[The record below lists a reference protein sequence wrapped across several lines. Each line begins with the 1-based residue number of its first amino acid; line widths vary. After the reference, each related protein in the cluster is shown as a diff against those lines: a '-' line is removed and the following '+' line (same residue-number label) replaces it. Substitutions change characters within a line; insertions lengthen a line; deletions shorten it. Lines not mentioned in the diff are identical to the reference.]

1 MVYRFIDQYKT
12 ILELHHIS
20 FDTLSG
26 QEQCGRSRLR
36 IARSAPPPRS
46 SPPAAAGASPPSFSA
61 KMALAAFKKS
71 TWVVCSSRCGVPHF
85 SPPSNLWLH
94 CQMVLRSGSYLVLCE
109 PFPQKKGLIKPNH
122 DLINPRN
129 YAILGH
135 FTKIF
140 QPLLASLMATTK
152 AHKIML
158 SARFM
163 SSKRQ
168 VQNKPDHTCVLI
180 YNSCSKKSSH
190 QTPFL
195 ALCVTLRLKLTF
207 LFFLSSTSTN
217 SLLPPQTPAL
227 FPGNDRVHTPHRQRD
242 D

>member
-1 MVYRFIDQYKT
+1 M
-12 ILELHHIS
+12 S
-20 FDTLSG
+20 LSH
-26 QEQCGRSRLR
+26 
-36 IARSAPPPRS
+36 
-46 SPPAAAGASPPSFSA
+46 
-61 KMALAAFKKS
+61 KK
-71 TWVVCSSRCGVPHF
+71 R
-85 SPPSNLWLH
+85 
-94 CQMVLRSGSYLVLCE
+94 
-109 PFPQKKGLIKPNH
+109 GLTKPNH

-140 QPLLASLMATTK
+140 QPLLASLMATAK
-152 AHKIML
+152 AHKIRL
-158 SARFM
+158 SAHFM
-163 SSKRQ
+163 SRNVKYRTNQ
-168 VQNKPDHTCVLI
+168 TKPHQTCVLM
-180 YNSCSKKSSH
+180 YNGCSKKSSH

>member
-1 MVYRFIDQYKT
+1 MCLVCLTVWVLPGSYYV
-12 ILELHHIS
+12 
-20 FDTLSG
+20 
-26 QEQCGRSRLR
+26 
-36 IARSAPPPRS
+36 
-46 SPPAAAGASPPSFSA
+46 SFSY
-61 KMALAAFKKS
+61 KK
-71 TWVVCSSRCGVPHF
+71 R
-85 SPPSNLWLH
+85 
-94 CQMVLRSGSYLVLCE
+94 
-109 PFPQKKGLIKPNH
+109 GLIKPNH
-122 DLINPRN
+122 DLINLQN

-168 VQNKPDHTCVLI
+168 VQNKPHQTCVLM
-180 YNSCSKKSSH
+180 YNGWSKKSSH

-195 ALCVTLRLKLTF
+195 ALSVTLRLKLTF
-207 LFFLSSTSTN
+207 LFFLSSISTN

>member
-1 MVYRFIDQYKT
+1 MPDLTTTYYKFSCLFSKRNPGSSQKNRWTGKGEPFPQKSRGFLCKGSRLVVYRFIDQYKT
-12 ILELHHIS
+12 ILGLHHIS

-109 PFPQKKGLIKPNH
+109 PFPQKKG
-122 DLINPRN
+122 
-129 YAILGH
+129 
-135 FTKIF
+135 
-140 QPLLASLMATTK
+140 
-152 AHKIML
+152 
-158 SARFM
+158 
-163 SSKRQ
+163 
-168 VQNKPDHTCVLI
+168 
-180 YNSCSKKSSH
+180 
-190 QTPFL
+190 
-195 ALCVTLRLKLTF
+195 
-207 LFFLSSTSTN
+207 
-217 SLLPPQTPAL
+217 
-227 FPGNDRVHTPHRQRD
+227 
-242 D
+242 